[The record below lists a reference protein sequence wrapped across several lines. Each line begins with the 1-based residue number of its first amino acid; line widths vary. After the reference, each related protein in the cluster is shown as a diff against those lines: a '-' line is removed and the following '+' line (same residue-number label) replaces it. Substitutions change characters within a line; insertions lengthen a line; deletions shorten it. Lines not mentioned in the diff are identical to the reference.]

1 MYPGHTVGGGLL
13 VPDPKEVLARNA
25 PTGYFQLRSA
35 TVVEISLSAK
45 EIDATASL
53 ESFQNVQ
60 DAPRRS
66 DLQQSAVPDLMLVKT

>member
-1 MYPGHTVGGGLL
+1 MSPGHTVCGGLP
-13 VPDPKEVLARNA
+13 VPDPKKVLARNT
-25 PTGYFQLRSA
+25 PTGHFQFGSA

-60 DAPRRS
+60 DAPRGS

>member
-1 MYPGHTVGGGLL
+1 MYPGHTVCGGLP
-13 VPDPKEVLARNA
+13 VPDPKKVLARNT
-25 PTGYFQLRSA
+25 PTGHFQFGSA

-60 DAPRRS
+60 NAPRRS
-66 DLQQSAVPDLMLVKT
+66 DLQQTAVPDIMLVKT